1 MSFTKAMIYTL
12 VILVHL
18 LIVFTFFSGSCTHKP
33 TADGPTAEAVK
44 APEAQST
51 PQAEVPGNPP
61 ATASAEQ
68 GAPGTATAQPTA
80 PQKPHPPKIGLYTPT
95 YYARE
100 NRALPTKLATDAGTA
115 HAVAVID
122 VSRHAL
128 LYGRNEGNSLPI
140 ASLTKMM
147 TVNLLMEDLQAGKQ
161 GLTLDTPV
169 KVTKAAAAIGGHQVW
184 LDPRETFTID
194 ELLKCVIIRSAND
207 CAFLLGEFLANGDIS
222 AFIARMN
229 SRAKELG
236 CRGFL
241 FHNSHGL
248 PTNSGKENQGNPL
261 ELAYMAERLWQYPEV
276 MRWAAT
282 RQEFIREKTKPF
294 QLDTTNN
301 LLRTCPGVN
310 GLKTGMTNA
319 AGFCLVA
326 TCERNERRVIVV
338 VLGMPSAKARDKL
351 AAALVEWAYEN

>member
-1 MSFTKAMIYTL
+1 MTFTKAMIYTV

-18 LIVFTFFSGSCTHKP
+18 LIVFVIFSGSCSKRQI
-33 TADGPTAEAVK
+33 ADGPAAEDVS
-44 APEAQST
+44 PEAT
-51 PQAEVPGNPP
+51 PDAPQTEAAVAG
-61 ATASAEQ
+61 T
-68 GAPGTATAQPTA
+68 APGQAAQALEMPSPQSPA
-80 PQKPHPPKIGLYTPT
+80 PNRQAPKVGPYTPT

-100 NRALPTKLATDAGTA
+100 NRALPAKLASEAGTA

-122 VSRHAL
+122 VNRHAL

-147 TVNLLMEDLQAGKQ
+147 TVNLLMEDLQAGRAE
-161 GLTLDTPV
+161 LTLDTPI

-194 ELLKCVIIRSAND
+194 ELLKCIIIRSAND
-207 CAFLLGEFLANGDIS
+207 CAYLIGEYLGKGDYS
-222 AFIARMN
+222 AFVARMN
-229 SRAKELG
+229 NRAKELG
-236 CRGFL
+236 CRGFV
-241 FHNSHGL
+241 FYNSHGL
-248 PTNSGKENQGNPL
+248 PTDNRKENQGNPL

-301 LLRTCPGVN
+301 LLRTCSGVN

-338 VLGMPSAKARDKL
+338 VLGMSSAKARDKL
-351 AAALVEWAYEN
+351 ASSLIEWAYEN